1 MAAANSGGKATLAS
15 LAEAFSYP
23 APGRLAALNRGLAAM
38 PDGAGKRAYAAFLRS
53 LAGLSLGEWEELY
66 TRTLDLNP
74 PAAPYVGYQVW
85 GENYARGAFLASMG
99 RALAGAGIDPGGEL
113 PDHLGPVLRYL
124 AVAPQPL
131 PELLEALDPALERML
146 TALRKAEPDNPYV
159 SLLEAVRAECSN
171 LKREAA

>member
-1 MAAANSGGKATLAS
+1 MEAASLGAYAA

-23 APGRLAALNRGLAAM
+23 TPGRLATLQRGLAAM
-38 PDGAGKRAYAAFLRS
+38 PDGDGKRAYAAFIRS
-53 LAGLSLGEWEELY
+53 VAGLSLGQWEELH

-85 GENYARGAFLASMG
+85 GENYARGTFLSSMN
-99 RALAGAGIDPGGEL
+99 RALIEAGIDTGGEL

-124 AVAPQPL
+124 GAVQEPL
-131 PELLEALDPALERML
+131 PELLEALDPALDRMVA
-146 TALRKAEPDNPYV
+146 ALRKAEPDNPYV